1 MKVKHCIKIEVIE
14 TLNDE
19 LFKDLNEEQ
28 QKEKVIEV
36 ASNFKEDVENLV
48 KMFEDKG
55 LKKEAVCYGLAKHVS
70 FSDFLRKMASDIEE
84 SED

>member
-36 ASNFKEDVENLV
+36 ASNFKEDVENFV

-55 LKKEAVCYGLAKHVS
+55 LKKDTVCYRLYKIKTKGG
-70 FSDFLRKMASDIEE
+70 
-84 SED
+84 